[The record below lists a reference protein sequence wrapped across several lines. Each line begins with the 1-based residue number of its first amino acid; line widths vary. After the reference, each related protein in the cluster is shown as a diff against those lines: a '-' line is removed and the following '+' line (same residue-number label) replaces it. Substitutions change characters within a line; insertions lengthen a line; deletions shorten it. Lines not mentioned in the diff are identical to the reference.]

1 LGVLRILKRFKS
13 DSRLFN
19 FTIICLSNFNYREQ
33 SMKFHL
39 LAFGVLSVSL
49 WGCSSAENQTE
60 LKATLPKPQAMVV
73 TANPHATAAGLEI
86 LRAGGSAVDA
96 AIAIESVLSLV
107 EPQSSGLAGGAFM
120 VHYDNETKSLAVYDG
135 RESAPSGAKP
145 DMFMLENGDSMS
157 YIDAKTSGLST
168 GVPGIVSM
176 LSMAHKDQ
184 GTLEWSSL
192 FSYASKLATDGFEI
206 SPRLH
211 GMLERFGKYIPSTR
225 DQGPLDAHNYFFD
238 EAGQPHPTG
247 YILKNPEYAKTLQI
261 IANDP
266 SEFYHGDIAKK
277 IAAMVQQQPRAGSLT
292 AEDIA
297 AYQAVKR
304 TALCQDYRD
313 TQICGAPPPSSWLAV
328 GMIMGILEN
337 GPRPSAAGPDDPNN
351 WAVLAQAQQLA
362 YADRDQFIADP
373 NFIDMP
379 ITGMLNK
386 EYLAKRATLISD
398 KATPETYAVGDPWAY
413 NGAQSSETA
422 GIDATRDVHGT
433 THFVIVDTKGDVVS
447 MTATVESIFGTTRMV
462 GGMFLNNQLTDF
474 SFQHHDKNGNAIVN
488 AVAANKRPRSSM
500 SPSIVLDKDGEF
512 LLATGSPGGNNII
525 AYTVKTLVGVF
536 EWDLNPQA
544 AVDLPNMV
552 ARGKTVRLEKDV
564 APESLISA
572 MKDMGFDVD
581 ASKGENSGLSVIMRQ
596 PDGSLEGAA
605 DKRREGVIGT
615 L

>member
-1 LGVLRILKRFKS
+1 
-13 DSRLFN
+13 
-19 FTIICLSNFNYREQ
+19 
-33 SMKFHL
+33 MKFHL

-60 LKATLPKPQAMVV
+60 LKATLPKQQAMVV

-225 DQGPLDAHNYFFD
+225 DEGPLDAHNYFFD

-413 NGAQSSETA
+413 NGTQSSETA

-572 MKDMGFDVD
+572 MRDMGFDVD

>member
-1 LGVLRILKRFKS
+1 
-13 DSRLFN
+13 
-19 FTIICLSNFNYREQ
+19 
-33 SMKFHL
+33 MKFHL

-337 GPRPSAAGPDDPNN
+337 GPRPSAAGPGDPNN

-398 KATPETYAVGDPWAY
+398 KATPNTYAVGDPWAY
-413 NGAQSSETA
+413 NGKQSSETA

-572 MKDMGFDVD
+572 MRDMGFDVD

>member
-1 LGVLRILKRFKS
+1 
-13 DSRLFN
+13 
-19 FTIICLSNFNYREQ
+19 
-33 SMKFHL
+33 MKFHIFV
-39 LAFGVLSVSL
+39 FGVLSTSL
-49 WGCSSAENQTE
+49 WGCSSAEKQIE
-60 LKATLPKPQAMVV
+60 QKAEQPKQQAMVV
-73 TANPHATAAGLEI
+73 TANPHATAAGLEV

-96 AIAIESVLSLV
+96 AIAIEAVLSLV

-120 VHYDNETKSLAVYDG
+120 VHYDNETQSLAVYDG
-135 RESAPSGAKP
+135 RESAPSGATP
-145 DMFMLENGDSMS
+145 DMFMLDNGDSMPF
-157 YIDAKTSGLST
+157 IQAKTSGLST
-168 GVPGIVSM
+168 GVPGVLAM
-176 LSMAHKDQ
+176 LSLAHKEQ
-184 GTLEWSSL
+184 GTLEWGSL
-192 FSYASKLATDGFEI
+192 FSYASKLAEEGFEI

-211 GMLERFGKYIPSTR
+211 GMLVRFGKYIPSTPEE
-225 DQGPLDAHNYFFD
+225 GPTDAFEYFYD
-238 EAGQPHPTG
+238 EAGKPYPIG
-247 YILKNPEYAKTLQI
+247 YVLKNPEYVKTLEI
-261 IANDP
+261 IANDA
-266 SEFYHGDIAKK
+266 SEFYQGTLAQE
-277 IAAMVQQQPRAGSLT
+277 IAAMVQQEPRAGTLT

-297 AYQAVKR
+297 AYKPVKR
-304 TALCQDYRD
+304 AALCQDYRD

-337 GPRPSAAGPDDPNN
+337 GPRPSAAGPDDPSN

-379 ITGMLNK
+379 LKGMLSK

-398 KATPETYAVGDPWAY
+398 KATPQTYAVGDPWAY
-413 NGAQSSETA
+413 NDTMNSKTA
-422 GIDATRDVHGT
+422 GIDATQDVHGT

-474 SFQHHDKNGNAIVN
+474 SFQHHDKDGNAIVN

-500 SPSIVLDKDGEF
+500 SPSIVLDKNGEF

-525 AYTVKTLVGVF
+525 AYTVKTMVGVF
-536 EWDLNPQA
+536 EWDLSPQA

-552 ARGKTVRLEKDV
+552 ARGKTVRLEKGA

-581 ASKGENSGLSVIMRQ
+581 ASRGENSGLSVIMRK
-596 PDGSLEGAA
+596 PDGTLEGAA
-605 DKRREGVIGT
+605 DKRREGVIGS

>member
-1 LGVLRILKRFKS
+1 
-13 DSRLFN
+13 
-19 FTIICLSNFNYREQ
+19 
-33 SMKFHL
+33 MKFHL
-39 LAFGVLSVSL
+39 FAIGVLSTSIL
-49 WGCSSAENQTE
+49 GCSSAEKQAAPIAE
-60 LKATLPKPQAMVV
+60 QPKHQAMVV
-73 TANPHATAAGLEI
+73 TANPHATAAGLEV

-120 VHYDNETKSLAVYDG
+120 VHYDNESKSLAVYDG
-135 RESAPSGAKP
+135 RETAPSGATP
-145 DMFMLENGDSMS
+145 DMFMLENGDSMPF
-157 YIDAKTSGLST
+157 IQAKTSGLST
-168 GVPGIVSM
+168 GVPGIVAM
-176 LSMAHKDQ
+176 LSMAHQDQ
-184 GTLEWSSL
+184 GTLEWNGL
-192 FSYASKLATDGFEI
+192 FDYAHKLATDGFEI

-211 GMLERFGKYIPSTR
+211 GMLERFGKYIPSTPE
-225 DQGPLDAHNYFFD
+225 QGPTDAHEYFFD
-238 EAGQPHPTG
+238 EEGQPHPTG
-247 YILKNPEYAKTLQI
+247 YVLKNPEYAKTLEI
-261 IANDP
+261 IANNPKD
-266 SEFYHGDIAKK
+266 FYQGDIAKQ

-297 AYQAVKR
+297 AYKPVKR
-304 TALCQDYRD
+304 AALCQDYRD

-337 GPRPSAAGPDDPNN
+337 GPRPSAAGPDDPKN
-351 WAVLAQAQQLA
+351 WAIMAQAQQLA
-362 YADRDQFIADP
+362 YADRDQFVADP
-373 NFIDMP
+373 NFVDMP
-379 ITGMLNK
+379 INGMLNK

-413 NGAQSSETA
+413 NDVPSEETA

-433 THFVIVDTKGDVVS
+433 THFVVVDTKGDVVS

-488 AVAANKRPRSSM
+488 AVAPNKRPRSSM
-500 SPSIVLDKDGEF
+500 SPSIVLDKDGAF

-525 AYTVKTLVGVF
+525 AYTVKTMVGVF
-536 EWDLNPQA
+536 EWGLAPQA

-552 ARGKTVRLEKDV
+552 ARGKTVRLEKGLTPD
-564 APESLISA
+564 SLISA
-572 MKDMGFDVD
+572 MQEMGFDVD
-581 ASKGENSGLSVIMRQ
+581 ASKGENSGLSVIMRK

-605 DKRREGVIGT
+605 DKRREGVIGS

>member
-1 LGVLRILKRFKS
+1 
-13 DSRLFN
+13 
-19 FTIICLSNFNYREQ
+19 
-33 SMKFHL
+33 MKFHL

-60 LKATLPKPQAMVV
+60 LKATLPKQQAMVV

-413 NGAQSSETA
+413 NGTQSSETA

-500 SPSIVLDKDGEF
+500 SPSIVLDRDGEF

-572 MKDMGFDVD
+572 MRDMGFDVD

>member
-1 LGVLRILKRFKS
+1 
-13 DSRLFN
+13 
-19 FTIICLSNFNYREQ
+19 
-33 SMKFHL
+33 MKFHL

-60 LKATLPKPQAMVV
+60 LKATLPKQQAMVV

-413 NGAQSSETA
+413 NGTQSSETA

-572 MKDMGFDVD
+572 MRDMGFDVD

>member
-1 LGVLRILKRFKS
+1 MKFHMLALGVLS
-13 DSRLFN
+13 A
-19 FTIICLSNFNYREQ
+19 T
-33 SMKFHL
+33 L
-39 LAFGVLSVSL
+39 L
-49 WGCSSAENQTE
+49 GCGSAEEQTQQTIE
-60 LKATLPKPQAMVV
+60 QPKQQAMVV
-73 TANPHATAAGLEI
+73 TANPHATAAGLEV

-96 AIAIESVLSLV
+96 AIAVESVLSLV

-120 VHYDNETKSLAVYDG
+120 VHYDSETKSLAVYDG
-135 RESAPSGAKP
+135 REAAPSGAKA
-145 DMFMLENGDSMS
+145 DMFMLENGDSMPF
-157 YIDAKTSGLST
+157 IQAKTSGLST
-168 GVPGIVSM
+168 GVPGVLAM

-192 FSYASKLATDGFEI
+192 FNYASKLANEGFEI

-211 GMLERFGKYIPSTR
+211 GMLERFGKYIPSKPE
-225 DQGPLDAHNYFFD
+225 DGPTDAFEYFYD
-238 EAGQPHPTG
+238 EAGVAHPEG
-247 YILKNPEYAKTLQI
+247 YLLKNPEYAKTLEI
-261 IANDP
+261 IAKDP
-266 SEFYHGDIAKK
+266 AEFYQGEIAKE
-277 IAAMVQQQPRAGSLT
+277 IAAMVQQEPRAGSLT
-292 AEDIA
+292 AENIA
-297 AYQAVKR
+297 AYQPVKR

-337 GPRPSAAGPDDPNN
+337 GPKPSAAGPDDPKN
-351 WAVLAQAQQLA
+351 WAVMAQAQQLA

-373 NFIDMP
+373 NFVDMP
-379 ITGMLNK
+379 LKGMLNK
-386 EYLAKRATLISD
+386 EYLAKRAKLIAD
-398 KATPETYAVGDPWAY
+398 KATPLTYAVGDPWAY
-413 NGAQSSETA
+413 NDTPSEITA
-422 GIDATRDVHGT
+422 GIDATQDVHGT

-474 SFQHHDKNGNAIVN
+474 SFQHHDKDGNPIVN

-500 SPSIVLDKDGEF
+500 SPSIVLDKNGEF
-512 LLATGSPGGNNII
+512 LMATGSPGGNNII
-525 AYTVKTLVGVF
+525 AYTVKTMVGVF
-536 EWDLNPQA
+536 EWDLDPQA

-552 ARGKTVRLEKDV
+552 ARGKTVRLEKGA

-581 ASKGENSGLSVIMRQ
+581 ASRGENSGLSVIMRK
-596 PDGSLEGAA
+596 PDGTLVGAA

>member
-1 LGVLRILKRFKS
+1 MKFHMLALGVLS
-13 DSRLFN
+13 A
-19 FTIICLSNFNYREQ
+19 T
-33 SMKFHL
+33 L
-39 LAFGVLSVSL
+39 L
-49 WGCSSAENQTE
+49 GCGSAENQTKQE
-60 LKATLPKPQAMVV
+60 VEQPKQQAMVV
-73 TANPHATAAGLEI
+73 TANPHATAAGLEV

-96 AIAIESVLSLV
+96 AIAVESVLSLV

-120 VHYDNETKSLAVYDG
+120 VHYDSETKSLAVYDG
-135 RESAPSGAKP
+135 RESAPSGATP
-145 DMFMLENGDSMS
+145 DMFMLENGDSMPF
-157 YIDAKTSGLST
+157 IQAKTSGLST
-168 GVPGIVSM
+168 GVPGVLAM

-192 FSYASKLATDGFEI
+192 FSYASKLANEGFEI

-211 GMLERFGKYIPSTR
+211 GMLERFGKYIPSKPE
-225 DQGPLDAHNYFFD
+225 DGPTDAFEYFYD
-238 EAGQPHPTG
+238 EAGVAHPEG
-247 YILKNPEYAKTLQI
+247 YLLKNPEYAKTLEI
-261 IANDP
+261 IAKDP
-266 SEFYHGDIAKK
+266 TEFYQGEIAKE
-277 IAAMVQQQPRAGSLT
+277 IAAMVQQEPRAGSLT

-297 AYQAVKR
+297 AYKPVKR

-337 GPRPSAAGPDDPNN
+337 GPKPSAGGPDDPKN
-351 WAVLAQAQQLA
+351 WGIMAQAQQLA

-373 NFIDMP
+373 NFVDMP
-379 ITGMLNK
+379 LKGMLNK
-386 EYLAKRATLISD
+386 EYLAKRAKLITD
-398 KATPETYAVGDPWAY
+398 KATPLTYAVGDPWAY
-413 NGAQSSETA
+413 NDTPSETTA
-422 GIDATRDVHGT
+422 GIDATQDVHGT

-474 SFQHHDKNGNAIVN
+474 SFQHHDKDGNPIVN

-512 LLATGSPGGNNII
+512 LMATGSPGGNNII
-525 AYTVKTLVGVF
+525 AYTVKTMVGVF
-536 EWDLNPQA
+536 EWGLEPQA

-552 ARGKTVRLEKDV
+552 ARGKTVRLEKGA

-572 MKDMGFDVD
+572 MKEMGFDVD
-581 ASKGENSGLSVIMRQ
+581 ASRGENSGLSVIMRK
-596 PDGSLEGAA
+596 PDGNLVGAA

>member
-1 LGVLRILKRFKS
+1 
-13 DSRLFN
+13 
-19 FTIICLSNFNYREQ
+19 
-33 SMKFHL
+33 
-39 LAFGVLSVSL
+39 
-49 WGCSSAENQTE
+49 
-60 LKATLPKPQAMVV
+60 
-73 TANPHATAAGLEI
+73 
-86 LRAGGSAVDA
+86 
-96 AIAIESVLSLV
+96 
-107 EPQSSGLAGGAFM
+107 
-120 VHYDNETKSLAVYDG
+120 
-135 RESAPSGAKP
+135 
-145 DMFMLENGDSMS
+145 MFMLENGDSMS

-413 NGAQSSETA
+413 NGTQSSETA

-500 SPSIVLDKDGEF
+500 SPSIVLDRDGEF

-572 MKDMGFDVD
+572 MRDMGFDVD

>member
-1 LGVLRILKRFKS
+1 
-13 DSRLFN
+13 
-19 FTIICLSNFNYREQ
+19 
-33 SMKFHL
+33 MKFHL

-297 AYQAVKR
+297 AYQAIKR

-413 NGAQSSETA
+413 NGTQSSETA

-564 APESLISA
+564 APVSLISA